1 MYEFQYDYIKPKYQ
15 QNAKLSYMD
24 TGSFIIDIK
33 TEDIYNDIADDVEK
47 IFDKSS

>member
-1 MYEFQYDYIKPKYQ
+1 
-15 QNAKLSYMD
+15 MD

>member
-1 MYEFQYDYIKPKYQ
+1 
-15 QNAKLSYMD
+15 MD

-47 IFDKSS
+47 IFGKSS